1 MAFLGR
7 EDPRAAKE
15 IGGVQRRLSNLN
27 KPGLLQFCREEV
39 FSTVVESIDLLDI
52 QLGRLLTAQGNL
64 QRKIMDAKIQ
74 PALCSLS
81 CMP

>member
-7 EDPRAAKE
+7 EDPRATKE
-15 IGGVQRRLSNLN
+15 IGRVQSRLSNLN
-27 KPGLLQFCREEV
+27 KPELFQFCREEV
-39 FSTVVESIDLLDI
+39 FSTVAGSIDLLDI
-52 QLGRLLTAQGNL
+52 QSGRLFTAQGNL
-64 QRKIMDAKIQ
+64 QRKIMEVKIQ